1 MFLPPKIATAVIDAF
16 AKGDSAL
23 PLSIFTHL
31 VDQCAEDERAVACI
45 FDFLGFIPEHP
56 EQPLVDFFQGLDDL
70 LANTYCPIGGIDE
83 ALRTEASEHQAARVL
98 EALACPRSRELA
110 IWRINTKW
118 RGTEHFAHL
127 DTVLGWRPTP
137 REFSHFAANAGRWK
151 ARASDFS
158 AALAVYLQTE
168 AMTACPFPHVDEV
181 RLEPLVAALNDFEKR
196 DLLTTGKLRMI
207 LEVYR
212 RGARIQGMDNFTFMN
227 LLVEKHGLD
236 KRVALQLEELHED
249 FLIFDLGL

>member
-1 MFLPPKIATAVIDAF
+1 MFLSPKLATAVIDAF

-31 VDQCAEDERAVACI
+31 VDQCAENDQAVACI
-45 FDFLGFIPEHP
+45 FDLLGFMPKLP
-56 EQPLVDFFQGLDDL
+56 DQPLLEFFQGLDDL
-70 LANTYCPIGGIDE
+70 LANAYCATRGIE
-83 ALRTEASEHQAARVL
+83 ESLRTEASEHQAVKVL
-98 EALACPRSRELA
+98 QALECPRSRELA

-127 DTVLGWRPTP
+127 DAVLCWRPTP
-137 REFSHFAANAGRWK
+137 REYLLFAANAGRWK
-151 ARASDFS
+151 ARPSDFS
-158 AALAVYLQTE
+158 AALAVYLQTDE
-168 AMTACPFPHVDEV
+168 MTVCPFPHVDEV
-181 RLEPLVAALNDFEKR
+181 RLEPLVAALNDFEQR

-212 RGARIQGMDNFTFMN
+212 RGARIQGMDNFTFIN
-227 LLVEKHGLD
+227 LLVEKHCLD

-249 FLIFDLGL
+249 FLIYDLGL